1 MALAHY
7 AKRIR
12 VQANEAIVKQHT
24 MESSCTK
31 ERKQRR
37 QLQSQALDLQKRL
50 EHLQEIELKLK
61 MWETRK
67 PKIYHYLGVFGQMM
81 RSVFDL

>member
-12 VQANEAIVKQHT
+12 AQINEAVAKQQT
-24 MESSCTK
+24 LEASCTK

-50 EHLQEIELKLK
+50 EHLQEVETKLE

-81 RSVFDL
+81 R